1 MINPFVTLKVCRRQS
16 RGRAWT
22 KTPLGYEVKQI
33 ALELCL
39 LLGFSSYLPLQSSA
53 AESAPSRVEVV
64 LLGTGYPRPD
74 PDRAGPSVAVIV
86 NGKYFIVDAGRA
98 VVLRLSALQQ
108 PMPRIAA
115 VFLTHLHSDHTSGLP
130 DLFNTSWVMGRKEPL
145 QLYGP
150 RGTREMVDGLLK
162 FYAED
167 IHIRRDLVE
176 KLDPKGAKI
185 DVHLVSEGVL
195 YKDVD
200 VAITAFKVDHHP
212 IESAFGYKF
221 EACGK
226 IVVISGDTAPSE
238 NLVKFA
244 RGADILVHEVFMP
257 GYFAKARSAEM
268 TRGDTA
274 EVTQRLSR
282 YHTDAEQVGKIA
294 SAAGVKK
301 LVLTH
306 VIPPE
311 DSDKIR
317 ELAARNFSGEIVVG
331 KDLMRF

>member
-1 MINPFVTLKVCRRQS
+1 M
-16 RGRAWT
+16 
-22 KTPLGYEVKQI
+22 
-33 ALELCL
+33 
-39 LLGFSSYLPLQSSA
+39 
-53 AESAPSRVEVV
+53 EVV
-64 LLGTGYPRPD
+64 LLGTGYPRPY
-74 PDRAGPSVAVIV
+74 PDRAGPSTAVVI

-108 PMPRIAA
+108 PMPPIAA

-130 DLFNTSWVMGRKEPL
+130 DLFNTSWVMGRKQPL

-150 RGTREMVDGLLK
+150 RGTQEMVDGLLK

-176 KLDPKGAKI
+176 KLEPKGAEI
-185 DVHLVSEGVL
+185 DVHIVGEGAV
-195 YKDVD
+195 YKDDRVT
-200 VAITAFKVDHHP
+200 ITAFAVDHRP
-212 IESAFGYKF
+212 VEPAFGYRF
-221 EACGK
+221 ESGGK
-226 IVVISGDTAPSE
+226 IAVISGDTAPSD

-244 RGADILVHEVFMP
+244 RGADILVHEVYMP
-257 GYFAKARSAEM
+257 GYFARTRSVEM

-274 EVTQRLSR
+274 EVTRRLGR
-282 YHTDAEQVGKIA
+282 YHTDANQVGKIA
-294 SAAGVKK
+294 AAAGVKK

-331 KDLMRF
+331 KDLMHF

>member
-1 MINPFVTLKVCRRQS
+1 MKRITIVLAFLAAFNWHS
-16 RGRAWT
+16 
-22 KTPLGYEVKQI
+22 LGQN
-33 ALELCL
+33 
-39 LLGFSSYLPLQSSA
+39 A
-53 AESAPSRVEVV
+53 AESPQSRMEVV
-64 LLGTGYPRPD
+64 LLGTGYPRPY
-74 PDRAGPSVAVIV
+74 PDRAGPSTAVVI

-108 PMPRIAA
+108 PMPPIAA

-130 DLFNTSWVMGRKEPL
+130 DLFNTSWVMGRKQPL

-150 RGTREMVDGLLK
+150 RGTQEMVDGLLK

-176 KLDPKGAKI
+176 KLEPKGAEI
-185 DVHLVSEGVL
+185 DVHIVGEGAV
-195 YKDVD
+195 YKDDRVT
-200 VAITAFKVDHHP
+200 ITAFAVDHRP
-212 IESAFGYKF
+212 VEPAFGYRF
-221 EACGK
+221 ESGGK
-226 IVVISGDTAPSE
+226 IAVISGDTAPSD

-244 RGADILVHEVFMP
+244 RGADILVHEVYMP
-257 GYFAKARSAEM
+257 GYFARTRSVEM

-274 EVTQRLSR
+274 EVTRRLGR
-282 YHTDAEQVGKIA
+282 YHTDANQVGKIA
-294 SAAGVKK
+294 AAAGVKK

-331 KDLMRF
+331 KDLMHF

>member
-1 MINPFVTLKVCRRQS
+1 MKR
-16 RGRAWT
+16 
-22 KTPLGYEVKQI
+22 I
-33 ALELCL
+33 ALTVCLLIAVRLCL
-39 LLGFSSYLPLQSSA
+39 LGQSKPA
-53 AESAPSRVEVV
+53 QARESRVEVV

-74 PDRAGPSVAVIV
+74 PNRAGPSTAVIV
-86 NGKYFIVDAGRA
+86 HGKYFIVDAGCA

-108 PMPRIAA
+108 PMPPITA
-115 VFLTHLHSDHTSGLP
+115 VLLTHLHSDHTSGLP
-130 DLFNTSWVMGRKEPL
+130 DLFNSSWVMGRKEPL

-150 RGTREMVDGLLK
+150 RGTQEMVNGLLK

-176 KLDPKGAKI
+176 ELAPKGAEI
-185 DVHLVSEGVL
+185 DVHIVSEGNV
-195 YKDVD
+195 YKNADLT
-200 VAITAFKVDHHP
+200 ITAFAVDHRP
-212 IESAFGYKF
+212 VEPAFGYRF
-221 EACGK
+221 EAGGK

-244 RGADILVHEVFMP
+244 HGANILVHEVYMP

-274 EVTQRLSR
+274 EVTQRLGR
-282 YHTDAEQVGKIA
+282 YHTDAEQVGRIA

-306 VIPPE
+306 MIPPE

-317 ELAARNFSGEIVVG
+317 ELAAKNFNGEIIVG
-331 KDLMRF
+331 KDLTHVLP

>member
-1 MINPFVTLKVCRRQS
+1 MK
-16 RGRAWT
+16 
-22 KTPLGYEVKQI
+22 KI
-33 ALELCL
+33 ALALYL
-39 LLGFSSYLPLQSSA
+39 LLDFSSYSPVHSSA
-53 AESAPSRVEVV
+53 AESAPKVEVV
-64 LLGTGYPRPD
+64 LLGTGYPRPNSE
-74 PDRAGPSVAVIV
+74 RAGPSAAVIV

-98 VVLRLSALQQ
+98 VVMRLSALQQ
-108 PMPRIAA
+108 PMPSIAA

-145 QLYGP
+145 QIYGP
-150 RGTREMVDGLLK
+150 HGTRKMVEGLLK

-185 DVHLVSEGVL
+185 DVHVVNQGVL
-195 YKDVD
+195 YKDGD
-200 VAITAFKVDHHP
+200 VTITAFAVDHHP
-212 IESAFGYKF
+212 VEPAFGYKF
-221 EACGK
+221 EAGGK
-226 IVVISGDTAPSE
+226 IVVISGDTAPSD

-244 RGADILVHEVFMP
+244 RGADILVHEVYMP
-257 GYFAKARSAEM
+257 GYFAKARSVEAS
-268 TRGDTA
+268 RGDTA
-274 EVTQRLSR
+274 EVTRGLSR
-282 YHTDAEQVGKIA
+282 YHTDAEQVGKVA

-311 DSDKIR
+311 DSEKIR

>member
-1 MINPFVTLKVCRRQS
+1 MKRITIVLAFLAAFNWHS
-16 RGRAWT
+16 
-22 KTPLGYEVKQI
+22 LGQN
-33 ALELCL
+33 
-39 LLGFSSYLPLQSSA
+39 A
-53 AESAPSRVEVV
+53 AESPQSRMEVV
-64 LLGTGYPRPD
+64 LLGTGYPRPY
-74 PDRAGPSVAVIV
+74 PDRAGPSTAIVI

-108 PMPRIAA
+108 PMPPIAA
-115 VFLTHLHSDHTSGLP
+115 VFLTHLHSDHTTGLP
-130 DLFNTSWVMGRKEPL
+130 DPFNTSWVMGRKQPL

-150 RGTREMVDGLLK
+150 RGTQEMVDGLLK

-176 KLDPKGAKI
+176 KLEPKGAEI
-185 DVHLVSEGVL
+185 DVHIVDEGAV
-195 YKDVD
+195 YKDDRVT
-200 VAITAFKVDHHP
+200 ITAFAVDHRP
-212 IESAFGYKF
+212 VEPAFGYRF
-221 EACGK
+221 ESGGK
-226 IVVISGDTAPSE
+226 IAVISGDTAPSD

-244 RGADILVHEVFMP
+244 RGADILVHEVYMP
-257 GYFAKARSAEM
+257 GYFARTRSVEM

-274 EVTQRLSR
+274 EVTRRLGR
-282 YHTDAEQVGKIA
+282 YHTDANQVGKIA
-294 SAAGVKK
+294 AAAGVKK

-331 KDLMRF
+331 KDLMHF